1 MIKRFHMGGY
11 YNLREKLSG
20 DLVLYDDH
28 LAEIAK
34 KEAEIAALKPEIARL
49 KNQVAEAVNVS
60 LLFREGEKV

>member
-28 LAEIAK
+28 LAEIA
-34 KEAEIAALKPEIARL
+34 ALKTEIARL

-60 LLFREGEKV
+60 LLFREGEKG